1 MSAERKIRSYLR
13 HYGNTREVDLI
24 NYGMQNLG
32 RSSEEVKKIIDRLAV
47 KGKIHRIVHNKLKPP
62 EVYITLEEP
71 LPPEASIEREIA
83 NGEVE
88 RILEEAASLAEQING
103 ENHC

>member
-1 MSAERKIRSYLR
+1 MGVERKIHSYLQ
-13 HYGNTREVDLI
+13 HYGNTREADLI
-24 NYGMQNLG
+24 NYGVQNLD
-32 RSSEEVKKIIDRLAV
+32 RSSEEVKKIIDCLAV

-71 LPPEASIEREIA
+71 LPPEASLEREIV

-88 RILEEAASLAEQING
+88 KILEEAASLAEQING